1 MNYAVH
7 ALMYSYYGVRASGLK
22 VPKVLAMVITTLQTL
37 QMVVGCS
44 INILAASYRYLTKL
58 YLIVDTKIFVC
69 ARRSSGRE
77 CAVSTENLV
86 WSFLMYTSYFYLF
99 SRYSVRIQSLD
110 NIHNVSCLHSYR
122 FFYLSYF
129 KPGGNKS
136 IKKD

>member
-110 NIHNVSCLHSYR
+110 NMYS
-122 FFYLSYF
+122 
-129 KPGGNKS
+129 
-136 IKKD
+136 

>member
-1 MNYAVH
+1 M
-7 ALMYSYYGVRASGLK
+7 
-22 VPKVLAMVITTLQTL
+22 
-37 QMVVGCS
+37 
-44 INILAASYRYLTKL
+44 
-58 YLIVDTKIFVC
+58 IVDTKIFVC

-99 SRYSVRIQSLD
+99 SRCTVRIQRLD
-110 NIHNVSCLHSYR
+110 NIHNVYSLHFYR